1 VWARA
6 EFYTKCICANKT
18 LYAKQQILSQAKHQ
32 LSVTSDD
39 YDKAFGA
46 DGKLDKSI
54 ATYVIAQ
61 PAEMKSIIESTQ
73 LSMHVTKDAIA
84 TMLS

>member
-1 VWARA
+1 M
-6 EFYTKCICANKT
+6 
-18 LYAKQQILSQAKHQ
+18 
-32 LSVTSDD
+32 TSDD

-84 TMLS
+84 TMLP